1 MKKIILFSV
10 LTSVCN
16 LSNGQ
21 SLTHPHVWVKMLRN
35 KFSLM
40 KSLRI
45 PGLQT
50 DKDTETR

>member
-21 SLTHPHVWVKMLRN
+21 SLTHPHVWVKDAEKQVFFDEIAQN
-35 KFSLM
+35 
-40 KSLRI
+40 
-45 PGLQT
+45 T
-50 DKDTETR
+50 WATN